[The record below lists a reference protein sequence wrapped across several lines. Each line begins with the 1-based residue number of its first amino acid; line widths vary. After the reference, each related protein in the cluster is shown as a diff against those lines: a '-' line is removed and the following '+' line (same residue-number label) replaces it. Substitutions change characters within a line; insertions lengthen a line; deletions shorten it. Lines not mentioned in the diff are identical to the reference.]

1 MMSISLQH
9 LTKMDRCFIL
19 LFVRCCFSD
28 ISLLN
33 YFKVNHSQRLSEAP
47 LKPWLA
53 VKTNG
58 NVLTGHCN
66 CMAGLGEVCS
76 HVGAMLFAVEAGVR
90 MIKARTCTSVP
101 CQWLMPSAVSK
112 VPYAELKEID
122 FTASATKKRRLDER
136 ISGLTTQPTPAKPR
150 SAYGASTDQIKTFYE
165 RLHASRTKP
174 AILSLVS
181 PYSNEYVPKKPVLNL
196 PNTLAQLYSEQLSN
210 LSYSDLLKKADEVF
224 KEISCSKEQAINVE
238 EATREQRNS
247 EVWAKMRSGRIT
259 ASNFYNICHT
269 DPAEPSVSLIKQICY
284 GSKFQSAATDWG
296 CQKEKKA
303 LDEYRKV

>member
-1 MMSISLQH
+1 MRSI
-9 LTKMDRCFIL
+9 
-19 LFVRCCFSD
+19 FV
-28 ISLLN
+28 
-33 YFKVNHSQRLSEAP
+33 
-47 LKPWLA
+47 
-53 VKTNG
+53 G
-58 NVLTGHCN
+58 
-66 CMAGLGEVCS
+66 
-76 HVGAMLFAVEAGVR
+76 
-90 MIKARTCTSVP
+90 KATQVP

-136 ISGLTTQPTPAKPR
+136 ISGLTTQSTPAKPR
-150 SAYGASTDQIKTFYE
+150 SAYGPSTDQINTFYE

-210 LSYSDLLKKADEVF
+210 LSFSDLLKKADEVF
-224 KEISCSKEQAINVE
+224 KDISCSKEQAFNVE

-269 DPAEPSVSLIKQICY
+269 DPAKPSVSLIKQICY

-303 LDEYRKV
+303 LD

>member
-1 MMSISLQH
+1 MSISLQH
-9 LTKMDRCFIL
+9 LPKMDRCFIL

-47 LKPWLA
+47 FKPWLA

-101 CQWLMPSAVSK
+101 CKWLMPSAVSK

-122 FTASATKKRRLDER
+122 FTASATKK
-136 ISGLTTQPTPAKPR
+136 
-150 SAYGASTDQIKTFYE
+150 
-165 RLHASRTKP
+165 
-174 AILSLVS
+174 
-181 PYSNEYVPKKPVLNL
+181 
-196 PNTLAQLYSEQLSN
+196 
-210 LSYSDLLKKADEVF
+210 
-224 KEISCSKEQAINVE
+224 E
-238 EATREQRNS
+238 EAR
-247 EVWAKMRSGRIT
+247 
-259 ASNFYNICHT
+259 
-269 DPAEPSVSLIKQICY
+269 
-284 GSKFQSAATDWG
+284 
-296 CQKEKKA
+296 
-303 LDEYRKV
+303 